1 MSQTVLPRALSP
13 YMLRTN
19 SFILDERAPSQATK
33 QYVLTIHDLP
43 SEEKPREKL
52 VEFGPG
58 ALTIDEL
65 LAVILITG
73 TKKEGILEMSSR
85 ILKEYG
91 EKSILSATD
100 VKALAADLS
109 IPETKAGQIIACGEL
124 GRRFHKKNRNG
135 AAVLRTAED
144 VFAYTADMRGLT
156 KEHFRGLYLN
166 AHYQLVHDEIISIGT
181 VDANIVH
188 PREVFRPA
196 LAYAAAAII
205 LVHNHP
211 SGNAEPSN
219 ADRVVTQQLREAGN
233 LLGIELIDH
242 VVVTSDTFTSIGA
255 Y

>member
-1 MSQTVLPRALSP
+1 
-13 YMLRTN
+13 
-19 SFILDERAPSQATK
+19 
-33 QYVLTIHDLP
+33 
-43 SEEKPREKL
+43 
-52 VEFGPG
+52 
-58 ALTIDEL
+58 
-65 LAVILITG
+65 
-73 TKKEGILEMSSR
+73 
-85 ILKEYG
+85 
-91 EKSILSATD
+91 
-100 VKALAADLS
+100 
-109 IPETKAGQIIACGEL
+109 
-124 GRRFHKKNRNG
+124 
-135 AAVLRTAED
+135 
-144 VFAYTADMRGLT
+144 
-156 KEHFRGLYLN
+156 LYLN